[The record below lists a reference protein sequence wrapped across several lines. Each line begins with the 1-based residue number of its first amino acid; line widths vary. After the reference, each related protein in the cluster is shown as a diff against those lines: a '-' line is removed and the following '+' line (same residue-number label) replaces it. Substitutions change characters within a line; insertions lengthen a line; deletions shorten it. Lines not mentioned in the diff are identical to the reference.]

1 MHITGQSYRSHSP
14 LSQGPRGRKVMFN
27 RVSFTREKI
36 VPALK
41 QLKNNRICQSGGEK
55 GHNLWAEPVLP
66 GFTSVALLLQVQ
78 SAYLLLCNTFP
89 GGGGRR
95 LYTSDIFDLS
105 HLQQNN
111 LDEREKKIIIP
122 AIFNHHLKVDW
133 PRMSNIFKNTIYK
146 TTMMEKWT
154 SPTPPAL

>member
-1 MHITGQSYRSHSP
+1 
-14 LSQGPRGRKVMFN
+14 MFN
-27 RVSFTREKI
+27 RVSFTREEI

-66 GFTSVALLLQVQ
+66 GFTSVALLPQVQ

-95 LYTSDIFDLS
+95 LDTSDIF
-105 HLQQNN
+105 
-111 LDEREKKIIIP
+111 
-122 AIFNHHLKVDW
+122 
-133 PRMSNIFKNTIYK
+133 
-146 TTMMEKWT
+146 
-154 SPTPPAL
+154 